1 MKGLSR
7 YERFINTWKV
17 CQGLN
22 GLSRYEGL
30 SRHEGFVKI
39 LGLCQDMKGF
49 VKIWGFCQIIEN
61 SLKMLLQRKFKYETF
76 FEWFSNTVLYKEM
89 RSITLKVRLLCLVLS
104 CHMRRCSAVVLVQ
117 YGKKSGVGYSLRWD
131 GHLAQK
137 CQDHGFVG
145 SHQRI

>member
-7 YERFINTWKV
+7 YERFINTRRV

-49 VKIWGFCQIIEN
+49 VKI
-61 SLKMLLQRKFKYETF
+61 
-76 FEWFSNTVLYKEM
+76 
-89 RSITLKVRLLCLVLS
+89 
-104 CHMRRCSAVVLVQ
+104 
-117 YGKKSGVGYSLRWD
+117 
-131 GHLAQK
+131 
-137 CQDHGFVG
+137 
-145 SHQRI
+145 